1 MVPTG
6 SCKCLHCGGLF
17 REDARNRGR
26 QRYCAAAVCRKA
38 SKAASNRRWLEQPAN
53 AGYFQD
59 EANAQRVR
67 EWQAAHPGYW
77 KRRRRR
83 PAVVLQDPLINQV
96 PEYEPVAESGISGV
110 LQDPSNDQTLLLLGV
125 IAHLAGSV
133 LQEDIAETTRSLQ
146 SRGRAVMGN
155 DVRWPVYAK
164 TSDRSPTPAARAGSI

>member
-1 MVPTG
+1 MVPFG

-26 QRYCAAAVCRKA
+26 QRYCAAAGCRKA
-38 SKAASNRRWLEQPAN
+38 SKAASQRRWLEQPAN
-53 AGYFQD
+53 AGYFQG
-59 EANAQRVR
+59 EANTQRVR

-83 PAVVLQDPLINQV
+83 PAVVLQDPSVNQV
-96 PEYEPVAESGISGV
+96 TEAQPIAEPDISGV
-110 LQDPSNDQTLLLLGV
+110 LQDPSTDQALLLLGL

-133 LQEDIAETTRSLQ
+133 LQEDIAETARSLQ

-155 DVRWPVYAK
+155 DVRWPAYAK
-164 TSDRSPTPAARAGSI
+164 TSDRTPTPAARAGPI